1 MVTTRI
7 NGRKSAGRP
16 NHHFASNHQFM
27 ALRLS
32 SHLIFPRTLSRR
44 LPPSTAIRN
53 MATSHVKD
61 SPLSV
66 EVNKKA
72 HEFDKNQFD
81 SLMVSRFFYAPAFEI
96 YGGE

>member
-1 MVTTRI
+1 
-7 NGRKSAGRP
+7 
-16 NHHFASNHQFM
+16 
-27 ALRLS
+27 
-32 SHLIFPRTLSRR
+32 
-44 LPPSTAIRN
+44 

-96 YGGE
+96 YGGEWLASILFYRMHAVGGSLVA